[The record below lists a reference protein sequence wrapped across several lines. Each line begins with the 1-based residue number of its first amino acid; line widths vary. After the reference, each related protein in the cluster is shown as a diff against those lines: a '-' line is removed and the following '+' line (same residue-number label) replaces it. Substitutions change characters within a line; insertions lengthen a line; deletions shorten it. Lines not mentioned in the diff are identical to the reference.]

1 MARQVQ
7 YEGIKPEAFDLLK
20 DKLKQM
26 GLSLQGNNGSFS
38 EKGVSGKYNYHPEN
52 ETLAIEELKVG
63 FPASMMLSSD
73 SLQQRMTEMIVQ
85 QGGRATA

>member
-1 MARQVQ
+1 MARQVR
-7 YEGIKPEAFDLLK
+7 YEGIKPEAFDSLK

-26 GLSLQGNNGSFS
+26 GLHLQGNNGSFS
-38 EKGVSGKYNYHPEN
+38 EKGVSGKYTYIPEN

-63 FPASMMLSSD
+63 FPASMMLSAD

-85 QGGRATA
+85 QGGRASA

>member
-7 YEGIKPEAFDLLK
+7 YKGIKPESFESLK
-20 DKLKQM
+20 DKLKEM

-38 EKGVSGKYNYHPEN
+38 EKGVSGKYNYNPEN
-52 ETLAIEELKVG
+52 ETLAIEELNVG
-63 FPASMMLSSD
+63 FPASMMFSSD